1 MGNFHILVD
10 PDKFFLNEDWATI
23 EEVLKPEGED
33 PNQLT
38 AIMGDKIS
46 EFMVFMAVSERMPER
61 IKRKSLA
68 QLAVFI
74 DFQQF
79 ARIIRV
85 KFAALQKKP
94 PSETFKRLMRTG
106 RFLPELKYLIANLTL
121 DEMNGLINHILMNET
136 KVNIGVGLAII
147 ERLYDGNM
155 VSKSDLL
162 MILALCRND

>member
-1 MGNFHILVD
+1 MENFHILVD

-68 QLAVFI
+68 QLAVLI
-74 DFQQF
+74 SSS
-79 ARIIRV
+79 
-85 KFAALQKKP
+85 LQELLE
-94 PSETFKRLMRTG
+94 SNLQRYKRNR
-106 RFLPELKYLIANLTL
+106 PAK
-121 DEMNGLINHILMNET
+121 H
-136 KVNIGVGLAII
+136 
-147 ERLYDGNM
+147 
-155 VSKSDLL
+155 SKD
-162 MILALCRND
+162 